1 MDDADYR
8 SKIPGCIILTPSD
21 NPDHLMQPVS
31 RSRNTSGGGR
41 RLCPATTGD
50 GSPLLFYKRLTQLH
64 ECEGASSGSSDATQ
78 VAAAS
83 ALAITSASTSLAST
97 PASNRGRK
105 RARDQSTLQAYFQR

>member
-1 MDDADYR
+1 VIVPYTGPAAEAFVKDM
-8 SKIPGCIILTPSD
+8 SKLLSRASHSVEG
-21 NPDHLMQPVS
+21 MQTDTMREHVL
-31 RSRNTSGGGR
+31 G
-41 RLCPATTGD
+41 
-50 GSPLLFYKRLTQLH
+50 QLH